1 MKRANLEVVVDEV
14 SRWVRLVTLNMPE
27 VRNAMTA
34 GMTEAW
40 RQAIAGIGADKE
52 VRAVVLTG
60 AGTSF
65 CSGADLS
72 FLDQGSGD
80 RCGDRGGDH
89 PTPDQLR
96 DTMVP
101 FYDSW
106 LMARRLPV
114 PVIAAVNGPAIG
126 AGLCLALA
134 CDLRYGSPRAVFSAP
149 FNSLGTH
156 GGMGVNYLL
165 PEVIGKA
172 RAREMLYTSRL
183 VDAEEALHW
192 GLVSDVTDDVVAHSL
207 TIADKI
213 AEAAPIATR
222 LTKVGLEHAGDGL
235 DASLRWEA
243 LAQPVTMATDDLHE
257 GIQARRERRQPR
269 FEGR

>member
-1 MKRANLEVVVDEV
+1 MKRARTEVVVEEP
-14 SRWVRLVTLNMPE
+14 SPWVRLVTLNLPN
-27 VRNAMTA
+27 VRNAMTEQ
-34 GMTEAW
+34 MTEVW
-40 RQAIAGIGADKE
+40 RQAMATIGADKR

-72 FLDQGSGD
+72 FLDQGGD
-80 RCGDRGGDH
+80 DH
-89 PTPDQLR
+89 NTPDELR
-96 DTMVP
+96 DKMVP
-101 FYDSW
+101 FYEAW
-106 LMARRLPV
+106 LMPRRLPV
-114 PVIAAVNGPAIG
+114 PVVAAVNGPAIG

-134 CDLRYGSPRAVFSAP
+134 CDLRYASPRATFSAP

-165 PEVIGKA
+165 PEVVGMA

-183 VDAEEALHW
+183 VDSEEALHW
-192 GLVSDVTDDVVAHSL
+192 GLVSDVVDDVVEHSL
-207 TIADKI
+207 EVADGIAK
-213 AEAAPIATR
+213 AAPIATR
-222 LTKVGLEHAGDGL
+222 LTKVGLEHAADGL

-257 GIQARRERRQPR
+257 GIAARRERRPAQ
-269 FEGR
+269 FKGR